1 VDLASVGGVSQPT
14 ARDVL
19 AEQPE
24 RLAVA
29 HRELSR
35 ATAAAVGRAAKQ
47 RRESGRERHQRVR
60 GGLCQHWH
68 GGGERGSCHARGRTG
83 RGRCASHVL
92 GKCAGDIEHAE
103 AVAVE
108 KAPHVV
114 VATDLPSILKAM
126 CAGMGP
132 ESLDSLAERKPELRP
147 MAAREK
153 ARERGRAHARHL
165 HARRRCPSPLLL
177 LLASRH

>member
-1 VDLASVGGVSQPT
+1 MDLASVGGVSQPT

-19 AEQPE
+19 AEQSE

-35 ATAAAVGRAAKQ
+35 ATAAAVGRAAQQ

-60 GGLCQHWH
+60 GD
-68 GGGERGSCHARGRTG
+68 GGGERGSCHGRGRTG

-114 VATDLPSILKAM
+114 F
-126 CAGMGP
+126 
-132 ESLDSLAERKPELRP
+132 
-147 MAAREK
+147 AAD
-153 ARERGRAHARHL
+153 
-165 HARRRCPSPLLL
+165 P
-177 LLASRH
+177 